1 MFVISPSHALDGFNL
16 FESGLPVASERLIDT
31 ILHRPCI
38 NGEDAE
44 AVHSLLDC
52 VVTIHDLQ
60 DAIDCGFFLIYTSK
74 CTMILG

>member
-44 AVHSLLDC
+44 AVHSLLDH
-52 VVTIHDLQ
+52 VVT
-60 DAIDCGFFLIYTSK
+60 
-74 CTMILG
+74 

>member
-31 ILHRPCI
+31 ILPRPGI

-44 AVHSLLDC
+44 AVHSLLDY

-60 DAIDCGFFLIYTSK
+60 DAINCGCFLIYTSK